1 VASARALYEEVGCEV
16 LEADADSHDRVM
28 ARTHALA
35 FFVAKGMLEI
45 EAGDPVPFSPPSF
58 QAMARTIDTVRSDA
72 GHLFYAIQHENTH
85 AAAER
90 QGLIEALQRIDQE
103 LSRADAPTT
112 DDEGARLAIPDLG
125 IQTPD
130 LRDLIAEIDR
140 GVIELLAR
148 RARLSSR
155 APEDRK
161 SDQDM
166 LAERER
172 WAGSTDVDPRIVRAV
187 FEAILRDR
195 A

>member
-1 VASARALYEEVGCEV
+1 
-16 LEADADSHDRVM
+16 M

-90 QGLIEALQRIDQE
+90 HGLIEALQRIDEQ
-103 LSRADAPTT
+103 LSRADAMTA
-112 DDEGARLAIPDLG
+112 DEGGTRLAIPDLG

-130 LRDLIAEIDR
+130 LRDLIDEVDR
-140 GVIELLAR
+140 GLVELLAR

-155 APEDRK
+155 AQRDPEG
-161 SDQDM
+161 
-166 LAERER
+166 ERELLGER
-172 WAGSTDVDPRIVRAV
+172 ESWAGSADLDPQIVRAV
-187 FEAILRDR
+187 FETILRR
-195 A
+195 S